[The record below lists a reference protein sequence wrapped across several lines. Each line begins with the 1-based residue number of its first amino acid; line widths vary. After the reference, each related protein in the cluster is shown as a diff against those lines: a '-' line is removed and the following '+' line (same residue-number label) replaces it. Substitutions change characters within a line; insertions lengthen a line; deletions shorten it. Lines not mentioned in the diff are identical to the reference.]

1 MKESIKLRKKN
12 LISEVKRRNDH
23 SLLPPLLSDVSNN
36 FNDSSDNNNKP
47 QSAPDL
53 QHLSA
58 LHQAFPDEPEGI
70 FMNANSSSNNKM
82 MIHNNNTL
90 STITNK
96 DIKLK
101 GNKKQKKISETE
113 KRLINS
119 PLGQPLVKH

>member
-12 LISEVKRRNDH
+12 LIEVKRRNDH

-36 FNDSSDNNNKP
+36 FNESSNNNNKP

-70 FMNANSSSNNKM
+70 FINANNRSNNKM
-82 MIHNNNTL
+82 MMHNNNTL

-119 PLGQPLVKH
+119 PLAQPLVKH

>member
-12 LISEVKRRNDH
+12 LIEVKRRNDH

-70 FMNANSSSNNKM
+70 FMNANSSNNKM
-82 MIHNNNTL
+82 IILNNNTL

-119 PLGQPLVKH
+119 PLAQPLVKH

>member
-70 FMNANSSSNNKM
+70 FMNANSSSNNTM